1 MSTASPTL
9 PSSSGTP
16 INGTSPGGVSPT
28 GMALSRPG
36 NRLGK
41 DTSIVFTRELR
52 PLLRDPFS
60 VVFTLVQPVFFLA
73 LFGPLLAR
81 TAGLG
86 TAESLQWFVPGIIVM
101 SALFG
106 ASTTGSNLMV
116 EMQTGSH
123 ERMLVAPLHRSALLL
138 GRAAKEVVPT
148 LVQSAILVAVT
159 IPFGFR
165 FEATGF
171 LLGLPMVAV
180 FAMGL
185 GALSH
190 ALAIATRTNEW
201 MFWMIQQTLLFP
213 LMILSGML
221 LPLDGAPG
229 WMMAISNANPLTHVV
244 DAERLLFAGVVT
256 DAAVAWGAV
265 SAVAVLAIGLFAGI
279 RAVSNA
285 GA

>member
-1 MSTASPTL
+1 MTTIDPTL
-9 PSSSGTP
+9 LPLV
-16 INGTSPGGVSPT
+16 GGARSARAANT
-28 GMALSRPG
+28 
-36 NRLGK
+36 LGR

-60 VVFTLVQPVFFLA
+60 VVFTLVQPVFFLS

-81 TAGLG
+81 ATGLG
-86 TAESLQWFVPGIIVM
+86 TADALQWFVPGIIVM

-106 ASTTGSNLMV
+106 ASTTGANLMV

-148 LVQSAILVAVT
+148 LVQSGILVAVT

-171 LLGLPMVAV
+171 LIGLPIVAM

-185 GALSH
+185 GSLSH
-190 ALAIATRTNEW
+190 ALAIATRKNEW
-201 MFWMIQQTLLFP
+201 MFWMVQQTLLFP

-221 LPLDGAPG
+221 LPLDDAPG
-229 WMMAISNANPLTHVV
+229 WMDVLSKINPLTHVV
-244 DAERLLFAGVVT
+244 DAERLLFAGEVT
-256 DAAVAWGAV
+256 EAAVARGAV
-265 SAVAVLAIGLFAGI
+265 SAVVVMAIGLWVGI
-279 RAVSNA
+279 RAVSRND
-285 GA
+285 G

>member
-1 MSTASPTL
+1 MSTITPTL
-9 PSSSGTP
+9 TA
-16 INGTSPGGVSPT
+16 PT
-28 GMALSRPG
+28 APAPAAGRAT
-36 NRLGK
+36 NRLGR
-41 DTSIVFTRELR
+41 DASIVFTRELR
-52 PLLRDPFS
+52 PMLRDPFS
-60 VVFTLVQPVFFLA
+60 VLFTLVQPVFFLA

-81 TAGLG
+81 TTGLG
-86 TAESLQWFVPGIIVM
+86 TADALQWFVPGIIVM

-106 ASTTGSNLMV
+106 ASTTGANLLA

-165 FEATGF
+165 LEASGF

-190 ALAIATRTNEW
+190 ALAIATRKNDW
-201 MFWMIQQTLLFP
+201 MFWMVQQTLLFP

-229 WMMAISNANPLTHVV
+229 WMEALSKVNPLTHVV
-244 DAERLLFAGVVT
+244 DAERLLFAGEVSE
-256 DAAVAWGAV
+256 AAVARGAV
-265 SAVAVLAIGLFAGI
+265 SAAAVMAIGLWVGI
-279 RAVSNA
+279 RAVSKNE
-285 GA
+285 G